1 MDIGKLVDGFLGSSQ
16 AGGAKGVGGAAKGL
30 MSNIPGGLAGGAAAG
45 GAVALLLGSKKA
57 RKIGGKALTYG
68 GMAAV
73 GALAYSAW
81 KNYKSNPAAAPAQP
95 GQSATVARADASP
108 AVSLA
113 TLPPPPADSGFDLSV
128 QHAQDGSDMRLALVQ
143 AMISAAKA
151 DGHMDA
157 QESAHVFKQMEQFS
171 LGAEEKAFL
180 FDHMQRESDP
190 IAIAKLAKDE
200 PQAAEIY
207 LASSLA
213 IDPDTPEE
221 QRYLERLGDALRLPV
236 ALRGQLDSH
245 AAAARAEASV

>member
-1 MDIGKLVDGFLGSSQ
+1 MDIGRLVEGFLGSAQ
-16 AGGAKGVGGAAKGL
+16 GGMSGVGATAKQ
-30 MSNIPGGLAGGAAAG
+30 MANNVPGGLVGGAAAG

-81 KNYKSNPAAAPAQP
+81 KNHKANQAGQTPPAAEAAAAP
-95 GQSATVARADASP
+95 QSAPAASVP
-108 AVSLA
+108 VA
-113 TLPPPPADSGFDLSV
+113 TLPPPPADSGFDPST
-128 QHAQDGSDMRLALVQ
+128 QSARDGSDMRLALIQ

-157 QESAHVFKQMEQFS
+157 RETAHVFGQMEHLS
-171 LGAEEKAFL
+171 LGPDEKAFI
-180 FDHMQRESDP
+180 FDHMQQASDP
-190 IAIAKLAKDE
+190 IAIARLAKDD
-200 PQAAEIY
+200 PQAAELY

-221 QRYLERLGDALRLPV
+221 QRYLERLADALRLP
-236 ALRGQLDSH
+236 ADLRAQLDSH
-245 AAAARAEASV
+245 VAAARMA

>member
-1 MDIGKLVDGFLGSSQ
+1 MDIGRLVEGFLGTAQ
-16 AGGAKGVGGAAKGL
+16 GGMSGVGATVKQVA
-30 MSNIPGGLAGGAAAG
+30 SNVPGGLVGGAAAG

-81 KNYKSNPAAAPAQP
+81 KKHKAAQAGQTPPAGQPAPQP
-95 GQSATVARADASP
+95 GP
-108 AVSLA
+108 AGPLSLD
-113 TLPPPPADSGFDLSV
+113 TLPPPPTDSGFDPST
-128 QHAQDGSDMRLALVQ
+128 QSAQDGSDMRLALIQ

-157 QESAHVFKQMEQFS
+157 QETAHVFGQMETLS

-180 FDHMQRESDP
+180 FDHMQRDSDP
-190 IAIAKLAKDE
+190 VAIARLAKDD
-200 PQAAEIY
+200 PQAAELY

-221 QRYLERLGDALRLPV
+221 QRYLERLADALRLP
-236 ALRGQLDSH
+236 ADLRTQLDSH
-245 AAAARAEASV
+245 VAAARVA